1 MYSRSATGW
10 SEWEEDN
17 LLPWLAENSG
27 LPWTDRAQAYS
38 KQFGVNRS
46 VESLRGKKYHILRKR
61 RFGHVRRTR
70 RTTTSKTGG
79 TSRHLKVIDDD
90 AQYSLSSNDSVDRTM
105 VGQWLQGIPEV
116 ARNYV
121 QTQELPSAEL
131 STCGMRQP
139 SLLIR
144 SNAYLLVQPMN
155 YTQRTTINEGVD
167 HFPSFGTM
175 YTGSVRK
182 GGSDDAISMLFS
194 D

>member
-17 LLPWLAENSG
+17 LLPWLEENDD

-61 RFGHVRRTR
+61 RSGRARRTR
-70 RTTTSKTGG
+70 RTATSKT
-79 TSRHLKVIDDD
+79 REKPRRLKVTDDD
-90 AQYSLSSNDSVDRTM
+90 PHCSLSSNDSIDHRT
-105 VGQWLQGIPEV
+105 VGKWLQGIPEV
-116 ARNYV
+116 ARNCAK
-121 QTQELPSAEL
+121 TQELPSAEP
-131 STCGMRQP
+131 SPCGMRNP
-139 SLLIR
+139 PLLIQ
-144 SNAYLLVQPMN
+144 SNAYFLVQLMS
-155 YTQRTTINEGVD
+155 YTQWATANKGVD

-182 GGSDDAISMLFS
+182 GGLDDEIAC
-194 D
+194 